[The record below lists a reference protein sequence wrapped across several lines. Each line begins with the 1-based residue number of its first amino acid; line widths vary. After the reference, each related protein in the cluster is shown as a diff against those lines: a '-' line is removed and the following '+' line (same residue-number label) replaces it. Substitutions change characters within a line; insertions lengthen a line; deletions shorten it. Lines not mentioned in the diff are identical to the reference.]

1 MTIDTEKQSDSASRS
16 EESVTYLDQALWS
29 QLQDPVDLESFGAAW
44 IALLA
49 QQISG
54 VRSGVLVLIDGADR
68 QLRPIA
74 SWPRGWKATAPVI
87 AAAEAAV
94 GEKKG
99 VARAAQFDPGEGS
112 TAPKSCQ
119 LAHPIFINSE
129 PVGVIALEL
138 EIRPRT
144 EITLALRQM
153 QWGAAWVEKT
163 IQGRSADQRDENM
176 ERLRT
181 ALDLLSTMLDSH
193 GVEEAANAFVTELAT
208 TLKCD
213 RVTIGAQRPNAM
225 HVLALSHSAQF
236 DKRMNIIHS
245 LKKLMEEAVD
255 QNAAIA
261 MPQDKDGILVTRE
274 HLDFSAE
281 NDNAAILT
289 TPFHIG
295 DQRAGVLV
303 LEREKDNPFSDQEI
317 ELVMAVAA
325 FAGPIFEDRFAIEK
339 PITAKISDW
348 SREEVRKLLGPT
360 DIARKMVFGSLAAFF
375 LFCIFAFG
383 TFRVAAD
390 TRLEGSVT
398 RAVVAPT
405 DGYVENSDIRPGD
418 EIAAGGV
425 LASMDTTDLRIE
437 RLHWLGEERKATLE
451 YAKAISSRDRASL
464 GVLKA
469 QIEQAKARLELI
481 DLQIERSM
489 LRSPFDGVV
498 VSGDL
503 TQRIG
508 ASVGRGELL
517 FEIAPLQDYRII
529 IEVDEKEIDF
539 VEPGQTGRLILASMP
554 SDPAPFTVRAI
565 TPVSSAEGGSNFF
578 RVEAELLEGELRERL
593 RPGMEGVAK
602 IDVGQRRLIWIWTH
616 DIYNWVRMMLWRWMP

>member
-1 MTIDTEKQSDSASRS
+1 MTTDTEKQSSSASRS

-29 QLQDPVDLESFGAAW
+29 QLQDPLDLESFGAAW

-54 VRSGVLVLIDGADR
+54 VNSGVLILFDGADR

-74 SWPRGWKATAPVI
+74 SWPRGWKSTAPVA

-94 GEKKG
+94 NEKKG
-99 VARAAQFDPGEGS
+99 IARAAQFDPGDRS

-119 LAHPIFINSE
+119 LAHPIHIDGDLA
-129 PVGVIALEL
+129 GVVALDVDL
-138 EIRPRT
+138 RPRT

-163 IQGRSADQRDENM
+163 MQSRHADERDENM
-176 ERLRT
+176 ARLRT

-193 GVEEAANAFVTELAT
+193 GVEEAANAFVTEIAT

-213 RVTIGAQRPNAM
+213 RVTIGAQLPNAL

-245 LKKLMEEAVD
+245 LKRLMEEAAD
-255 QNAAIA
+255 QNAAIV
-261 MPQDKDGILVTRE
+261 MPQDKDGIVVARE
-274 HLDFSAE
+274 HQEFATKNED
-281 NDNAAILT
+281 AAILT

-295 DQRAGVLV
+295 KQRAGVLV
-303 LEREKDNPFSDQEI
+303 LERQKDQPFTDREVD
-317 ELVMAVAA
+317 LVMAVAA
-325 FAGPIFEDRFAIEK
+325 FAGPIFEDRLAIEK
-339 PITAKISDW
+339 PIIEKVGDW
-348 SREEVRKLLGPT
+348 TNDEIRKLLGPT
-360 DIARKMVFGSLAAFF
+360 NIGRKIAFGSLAAFV
-375 LFCIFAFG
+375 LFCLFAFG
-383 TFRVAAD
+383 TFRIAAD

-398 RAVVAPT
+398 RAIVAPT
-405 DGYVENSDIRPGD
+405 DGYVDNSDIRPGD
-418 EIAAGGV
+418 QIAAGDV

-437 RLHWLGEERKATLE
+437 RLHWLGEERKAALE

-469 QIEQAKARLELI
+469 QIEQADARLELI
-481 DLQIERSM
+481 DLQIERSN

-503 TQRIG
+503 TQKIG

-529 IEVDEKEIDF
+529 IEVDEKDIDF
-539 VEPGQTGRLILASMP
+539 VEPGHEGRLILASMP
-554 SDPAPFTVRAI
+554 SDPAPFVVRAI
-565 TPVSSAEGGSNFF
+565 TPVSSAEGGANFF
-578 RVEAELLEGELRERL
+578 RVEAELTDSEIRDRL

-602 IDVGQRRLIWIWTH
+602 IEVGQRRLIWIWTH
-616 DIYNWVRMMLWRWMP
+616 DIVNWLRMMLWRWMP